1 MPALRSPSTKIKV
14 VPKDGELEITLNIHI
29 TMDGQLTA
37 QSAQAESVKIVNEK
51 DEDQVDMMIPKFSS
65 GKKIDFGVKE

>member
-65 GKKIDFGVKE
+65 GKKIDFGGKE

>member
-1 MPALRSPSTKIKV
+1 MPTLRSPSTKIKV